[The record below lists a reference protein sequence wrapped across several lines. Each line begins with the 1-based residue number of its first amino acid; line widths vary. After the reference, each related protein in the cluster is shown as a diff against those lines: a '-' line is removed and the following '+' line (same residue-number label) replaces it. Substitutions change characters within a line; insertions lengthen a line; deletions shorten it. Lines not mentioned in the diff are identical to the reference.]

1 MSTAPAPER
10 FRVFRWRAIG
20 PLLLFFLLLVVLW
33 MLFAD
38 ALARRQAQDTMEEM
52 LGTQVDLDRLT
63 IRESDAAVDLAGL
76 AIADPRDPMRNLL
89 EAGGIT
95 IDLDPVPLAEKK
107 IVIDRLSL
115 SGLQFLTARREPAR
129 PADPNSPAAK
139 LLAETSGWAREK
151 FQFPK
156 LVMGRVDSVKNLV
169 LNPEQLGTVK
179 AAQAFAGR
187 VDSVKGD
194 FEQQVTALN
203 VKDLVD
209 SSTALANRLANLDPK
224 KLGVSGIQSTVS
236 SVRQTIQRLERTERA
251 LGDLEKTARTSLGAL
266 QAGLGDVNEARKR
279 DYAFAMGLLQLPSLD
294 APNISG
300 ALFGQPST
308 DYFETALAYARV
320 LERYVPP
327 GLQPWKRP
335 GPKRTRLDGTD
346 VEFPKAA
353 EYPKFLLR
361 EGDIDL
367 SFGGPIPGKLA
378 ARATG
383 ITSQPALLGQ
393 PATLGL
399 NGTLGDA
406 GQVGIQVGAMLR
418 HFGNAPKDSM
428 SARLTGVALPTIR
441 FPDLPFGVDPGRSTL
456 AASFS
461 LAGDRLA
468 GTWAISSP
476 KVTWLA
482 DSSRLQSA
490 SLVESTVWRVISG
503 LTTLEVRAEL
513 GGTIQSPTLA
523 IRSNLDEAIA
533 ERLRA
538 IVGEEVAKAE
548 KKARDAVDRLV
559 DQQVSALSTRVT
571 ALEGDVTRRLPVEQE
586 QVTAVRQRL
595 ETEIRRLT
603 RGATGGIK
611 LPGL

>member
-1 MSTAPAPER
+1 MSTAAAPER
-10 FRVFRWRAIG
+10 FKVFRWRAIG

-63 IRESDAAVDLAGL
+63 IRESDVAVDLAGL

-89 EAGGIT
+89 EAGGVT

-224 KLGVSGIQSTVS
+224 TLGVSGIQSTVS

-361 EGDIDL
+361 KGDIDL

-476 KVTWLA
+476 KVTWVA

-548 KKARDAVDRLV
+548 KMARDAVDRLV